1 MLKVI
6 VKMPKDQSLVSQRS
20 QQTDVIIRIN
30 QSEAVDALWLDAEV
44 SHFFE
49 NLYNSIMVVLDFLY
63 LIFPFIFYFSFRF
76 PWPSE
81 FSDGF

>member
-30 QSEAVDALWLDAEV
+30 QSEAVDAL
-44 SHFFE
+44 
-49 NLYNSIMVVLDFLY
+49 
-63 LIFPFIFYFSFRF
+63 
-76 PWPSE
+76 
-81 FSDGF
+81 